1 MNNVLQRRK
10 GKVKMIKDLKY
21 GKSNLRQSLIDF
33 SEFED
38 LNKIYKSKKES
49 YGVEDQEVF
58 INNEE
63 TEEN

>member
-1 MNNVLQRRK
+1 
-10 GKVKMIKDLKY
+10 MIKDLKY